1 MYSRSAGVWLI
12 DELPGNIVEAFK
24 IPKGALQAL
33 GPFCMYNRNG
43 ARLMGKEVSV
53 TTAAKKKKKENRVAR
68 YFNQTRAELRKVT
81 WPSRE
86 EAIRLTAIVLGV
98 TVAMAAF
105 LGLLDYLFSQAF
117 GLFI

>member
-1 MYSRSAGVWLI
+1 M
-12 DELPGNIVEAFK
+12 

-43 ARLMGKEVSV
+43 AYWTGKGVAV
-53 TTAAKKKKKENRVAR
+53 ATAVKKKKKENRVAR
-68 YFNQTRAELRKVT
+68 YLNQTRAELRKVT
-81 WPSRE
+81 WPARD

-105 LGLLDYLFSQAF
+105 LGLLDYLFTLGF